1 MIQKWLKQR
10 KKRSS
15 SEMGRSKESKLTE
28 QETENNNMNIVKTS
42 KIALRALN
50 RNKMRSFLT
59 ALGIIIGVGAV
70 IAMVSIGQGARME
83 VEERFESMGTN
94 LLTVRPGSRSY
105 RGRSGGGGTYTNLKE
120 ADALAI
126 LDNCDA
132 VQYVSPSVNGR
143 AQIVYQNKN
152 WNTSIYG
159 VGENYPEIRNWPVEQ
174 GTFFSSSQ
182 VRSGQKVAVLGTEVS
197 QNLFEGA
204 DPIGQVI
211 RINKNP
217 FRVLGVLESKGE
229 SGGWMNRDDM
239 IAVPYTTAQKR
250 LLGIDNVQ
258 SIDVSAVSADR
269 TNEARAQIEELL
281 RIRHKLAPGAE
292 DDFNVR
298 DMADIAESASEAT
311 QILTILLGGIAS
323 ISLLV
328 GGIGIMNIMLVS
340 VTERIREIGIRMSVG
355 AKEKDILL
363 QFLTEAIVLSV
374 LGGFLGVVLG
384 VGSSRLIS
392 HFAGMKTLVSFG
404 AIVLAFV
411 FSGSVGIFFGFY
423 PARKA
428 SKLDPIEALRYE

>member
-1 MIQKWLKQR
+1 
-10 KKRSS
+10 
-15 SEMGRSKESKLTE
+15 
-28 QETENNNMNIVKTS
+28 MNIARTVKVS
-42 KIALRALN
+42 LRALD

-70 IAMVSIGQGARME
+70 IAMVSIGQGAKLE

-94 LLTVRPGSRSY
+94 LLFIRPGSRSY
-105 RGRSGGGGTYTNLKE
+105 MGRSGGGGSYTNLTE
-120 ADALAI
+120 ADARAI
-126 LDNCDA
+126 LENCDA
-132 VQYVSPSVNGR
+132 VKLISPNVNSR
-143 AQIVYQNKN
+143 AQVIYQNKN

-159 VGENYPEIRNWPVEQ
+159 VGEKYPEIRNWDVET
-174 GTFFSSSQ
+174 GSFFTESQ
-182 VRSGQKVAVLGTEVS
+182 IRSAQKVAVLGSEVS

-211 RINKNP
+211 RVNKIP
-217 FRVLGVLESKGE
+217 FRILGVLESKGE
-229 SGGWMNRDDM
+229 IGGFFNRDDM
-239 IAVPYTTAQKR
+239 IAIPYTTAQKR
-250 LLGIDNVQ
+250 LLGIDHIQ
-258 SIDVSAVSADR
+258 SIDVSAVSASR
-269 TNEARAQIEELL
+269 TDEAMRQIEEVL
-281 RIRHKLAPGAE
+281 RIRHKIAPGAE

-298 DMADIAESASEAT
+298 DMSDIATSAAEST

-355 AKEKDILL
+355 AREKDILL

-374 LGGFLGVVLG
+374 LGGILGIVLG

-392 HFAGMKTLVSFG
+392 HFANMKTLVSIG
-404 AIVLAFV
+404 AIALAFL
-411 FSGSVGIFFGFY
+411 FSGSVGVFFGFY

>member
-1 MIQKWLKQR
+1 
-10 KKRSS
+10 
-15 SEMGRSKESKLTE
+15 
-28 QETENNNMNIVKTS
+28 MNIARTVKVS
-42 KIALRALN
+42 LRALS

-70 IAMVSIGQGARME
+70 IAMVSIGQGARLE
-83 VEERFESMGTN
+83 VEVRFESMGTN
-94 LLTVRPGSRSY
+94 LLFVRPGSRSY
-105 RGRSGGGGTYTNLKE
+105 MGRSGGGGSYTNLTE
-120 ADALAI
+120 ADANAI
-126 LDNCDA
+126 LENCDA
-132 VQYVSPSVNGR
+132 VKFISPNVNGR
-143 AQIVYQNKN
+143 AQVIYQNKN

-159 VGENYPEIRNWPVEQ
+159 VGEKYPEIRNWNVET
-174 GTFFSSSQ
+174 GFFFTESQ
-182 VRSGQKVAVLGTEVS
+182 IRSAQKVAVLGSEVS

-211 RINKNP
+211 RVNKIP

-229 SGGWMNRDDM
+229 SGGFFNRDDM
-239 IAVPYTTAQKR
+239 IAIPYTTAQKR
-250 LLGIDNVQ
+250 LLGIDHIQ
-258 SIDVSAVSADR
+258 SIDVSAVSAPR
-269 TNEARAQIEELL
+269 TDEAMRQIEEAL
-281 RIRHKLAPGAE
+281 RIRHKIAPGAE

-298 DMADIAESASEAT
+298 DMSDIAESASEAT

-355 AKEKDILL
+355 AREKDILL

-374 LGGFLGVVLG
+374 LGGFLGIVLG
-384 VGSSRLIS
+384 IGSSRLIS
-392 HFAGMKTLVSFG
+392 HFANMKTLVSIG
-404 AIVLAFV
+404 AIALAFL